1 MTKNINGDLYSNL
14 ITSADNRAMAAG
26 SIPRAKI
33 DRIVIHHNATT
44 NKNVAINTWLASG
57 AAQTSAHYEVADNE
71 IIGIVG
77 EGTTAWHS
85 GDYYMNARSIG
96 IEHKNATGAPTWTIS
111 EATYT
116 SSAKLV
122 ADICKRYGFAPD
134 ATHVI
139 PHSQVHSTACPGGID
154 MNKLRSMAMKIYN
167 GGSIPSNPADNS
179 GSSNTVDQVLNV
191 GDYFK
196 AKPAYRVDDMKF
208 VNGIWQVYSNEL
220 GGGSNKDW
228 ELNGLGV
235 ASVDKVDKNGKKT
248 ASQTIKLG
256 DYFRLHS
263 DRIKVVANDPATNGV
278 ALSTR
283 YGDVWV
289 DAKTLTEVK

>member
-1 MTKNINGDLYSNL
+1 MTKNINGDLYSDL

-33 DRIVIHHNATT
+33 DRIIIHHNATT

-111 EATYT
+111 EATYV

-122 ADICKRYGFAPD
+122 ADIAKRYGFAPD

-139 PHSQVHSTACPGGID
+139 PHSQVHPTACPGGID
-154 MNKLRSMAMKIYN
+154 MNKLRSMSMKIYN
-167 GGSIPSNPADNS
+167 GGSVPSNTGYNS
-179 GSSNTVDQVLNV
+179 SSSNNVDQVLNV
-191 GDYFK
+191 GDHFK
-196 AKPAYRVDDMKF
+196 APKAIRVDELKK
-208 VNGIWQVYSNEL
+208 VNGYWQVINYDL
-220 GGGSNKDW
+220 VGGKDFNW
-228 ELNGLGV
+228 VNNGLGV
-235 ASVDKVDKNGKKT
+235 VSVDRVDSKGNKIIN
-248 ASQTIKLG
+248 QTLHVG
-256 DYFRLHS
+256 SYFRLHS
-263 DRIKVVANDPATNGV
+263 DRVPVIANDPKTNGV
-278 ALSTR
+278 AFNTR
-283 YGDVWV
+283 LGKVWV
-289 DAKTLTEVK
+289 SANKLTEVK